1 MTVDGEIT
9 VNGNPGRNIAIS
21 GGGAG
26 GSMLVSTFELR
37 GYGSIDAN
45 GGHAYNSEFKT
56 NSLFFWNCSL
66 PQ

>member
-9 VNGNPGRNIAIS
+9 VNGNPGRNNAKS

-26 GSMLVSTFELR
+26 GSMLIRTFELR

-45 GGHAYNSEFKT
+45 GGRAYSSEFKT
-56 NSLFFWNCSL
+56 NSLYFWNCTL
-66 PQ
+66 